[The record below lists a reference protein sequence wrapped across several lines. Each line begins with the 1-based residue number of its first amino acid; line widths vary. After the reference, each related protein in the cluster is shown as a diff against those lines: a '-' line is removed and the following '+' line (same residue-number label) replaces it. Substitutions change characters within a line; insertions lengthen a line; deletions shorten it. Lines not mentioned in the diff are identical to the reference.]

1 MHSAYYLPGTIPNA
15 IYTFTHLIFTTI
27 LIGNSVIILILQI
40 RKLSSGTGQSLAHVT
55 QPERNRAGAQPF
67 A

>member
-40 RKLSSGTGQSLAHVT
+40 RKLKQT
-55 QPERNRAGAQPF
+55 QRD
-67 A
+67 